1 MSQTRTKQL
10 VDEAILTA
18 IPDNFDRLMDEKEAA
33 KMVGMQ
39 RQTLAKWRM
48 DGNPDAPPFVR
59 IGRSARYKLS
69 TVRAWIASRQEISC
83 TQDAA

>member
-1 MSQTRTKQL
+1 MKPFPEEL
-10 VDEAILTA
+10 
-18 IPDNFDRLMDEKEAA
+18 DRLLDEKVVAA
-33 KMVGMQ
+33 MVGMQ